1 MRFLFVHKR
10 WFSQFLRFNPSQ
22 VCFIC
27 YFVYILKSPGL
38 DSVDTFRDVQS
49 SVNTDEFTNIKDSW
63 FDHKESKTRFP
74 EGMNESGNLLGWK
87 GKRESTRKK
96 RSGFSFKSPSVEL
109 WRGLYQR
116 HWPQVLSYYNISLL
130 GR

>member
-1 MRFLFVHKR
+1 M
-10 WFSQFLRFNPSQ
+10 
-22 VCFIC
+22 
-27 YFVYILKSPGL
+27 YILKSPGL
-38 DSVDTFRDVQS
+38 DSVDTSRDVQS

-96 RSGFSFKSPSVEL
+96 RPGFSL
-109 WRGLYQR
+109 D
-116 HWPQVLSYYNISLL
+116 N
-130 GR
+130 